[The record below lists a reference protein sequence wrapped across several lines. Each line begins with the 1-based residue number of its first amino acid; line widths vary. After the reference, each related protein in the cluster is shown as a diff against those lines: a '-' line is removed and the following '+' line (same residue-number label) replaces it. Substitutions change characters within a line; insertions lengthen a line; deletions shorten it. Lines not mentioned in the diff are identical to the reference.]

1 MLLYRIQWSLE
12 VKQSSVCTIVLH
24 LFFSFFLK
32 FDSFVCFMETIKKNQ
47 LHPPQRKV
55 LFYKIIGML
64 FRNQMTFALRWIV
77 LNGIMNRMN
86 GIAQS
91 EIVKTGLWSHSRITS
106 YRIVS
111 AGWLPCIVDA
121 PHCWRCIE
129 MHIGSAS
136 VIPHWTWRFLAA
148 VQHFSIQS
156 SCLKP

>member
-24 LFFSFFLK
+24 FFFFFK

-86 GIAQS
+86 GIVQS
-91 EIVKTGLWSHSRITS
+91 QIVKTGLWSHCERWWVVSHHIAS
-106 YRIVS
+106 YRQGGFPVLLMHCIAGGVS
-111 AGWLPCIVDA
+111 
-121 PHCWRCIE
+121 RCILDRPQWY
-129 MHIGSAS
+129 HTALGGSWQLFN
-136 VIPHWTWRFLAA
+136 ILAFRA
-148 VQHFSIQS
+148 AA
-156 SCLKP
+156 

>member
-1 MLLYRIQWSLE
+1 MVIRSKTILCLYNCIA
-12 VKQSSVCTIVLH
+12 
-24 LFFSFFLK
+24 FFFFFK

-64 FRNQMTFALRWIV
+64 LRNQMTFALRWIV
-77 LNGIMNRMN
+77 LNAIMNRLN

-91 EIVKTGLWSHSRITS
+91 QIVKTGLWSHSRITS
-106 YRIVS
+106 YCIVS

-121 PHCWRCIE
+121 LHQWQCIK

-148 VQHFSIQS
+148 IQHFSIQS